1 MKMMDFDR
9 IQNTI
14 FRTGDLNVKLM
25 LLPNR
30 KQASSGNLLTGSY
43 VNTYKSQQ
51 YNDRSELASL
61 DINFNTY
68 INFDYL
74 QFVDNNRISESVL
87 VSYPHLTSLQDFLV
101 NTSNLLIEDYEAI
114 YTQQGIAP
122 EYNEWMTSEGL
133 TQGKI
138 LGVVP
143 AFVDVVVNEVA
154 TQEPGVL
161 FLVKDD
167 KYIVEMTLN
176 AYIGLVDDVGAI
188 ANSAALRT
196 AANQLYTMA
205 QLDYLIFNNT
215 GGGGLLGGGS
225 GGGTSNAGGVFNKT
239 NKRPSFGGG
248 GGSTHTK
255 NADRPAQGLSRRS
268 SGSIPRRS
276 STGGLGKLGS
286 PSTPATSDQEEET
299 TVIPPKPTRITKP
312 TVEKTTLDDLAD
324 EQVDLDGEDASLG
337 GGSLDN
343 SSNETGDDGLLN
355 DILEQ
360 AKKEEFDLG
369 DDDLDESDL
378 DY

>member
-225 GGGTSNAGGVFNKT
+225 GGGASNAGGVFNKT

-286 PSTPATSDQEEET
+286 PSTPAPSDQEEET

-343 SSNETGDDGLLN
+343 LSNETGDDGLLN